1 VLAVGIALAACGW
14 VAGTGIDTVSD
25 IRQLVPKDLRQVE
38 DLNELQDATGV
49 SGELDVSVRA
59 PDLTDPALLQ
69 WMAAFKTRV
78 LESNGFR
85 GQFPS
90 CRKAE
95 ICPGPSLSDFI
106 TNPEQGVTRQRISD
120 LIAALPD
127 YDLQQVITLD
137 DSGDPGHFANI
148 AFGIRAQSLDDQ
160 QALIDRVRAEIDP
173 PGDGNGPPA
182 GVSVELAGLPVIAAE
197 SATDLSNSRYWLTL
211 AGIVAVALALLLVY
225 RSASRALVPL
235 IPIVL
240 ATGWSS
246 LVLAAMGIPL
256 NPMSAALGALVIA
269 IGTEFSVIL
278 ASRYYEERAAGRSV
292 GEALRQ
298 SYARTGAA
306 VLASGATAIAGFATL
321 IASDVRMLR
330 DFGFVTVVDL
340 GVALLGVML
349 VLPAALVWAEQ
360 GMRVTTIRPRR
371 TRERASEITGGDER
385 ERAGAE
391 YAGGI

>member
-1 VLAVGIALAACGW
+1 MAVAITNPGRVLAVGLALAACGW

-25 IRQLVPKDLRQVE
+25 IRQLVPKDLREVK
-38 DLNELQDATGV
+38 DLNELQNATGV
-49 SGELDVSVRA
+49 SGELDVSIKA
-59 PDLTDPALLQ
+59 PDLTDPALMR
-69 WMAAFKTRV
+69 WMAGFKQRV
-78 LESNGFR
+78 LESNGFK
-85 GQFPS
+85 GQYAS
-90 CRKAE
+90 CHKAE

-106 TNPEQGVTRQRISD
+106 SNPEAGVTRQRIHD

-127 YDLQQVITLD
+127 YDLRQVITLD
-137 DSGDPGHFANI
+137 KSGNPGHYANI

-160 QALIDRVRAEIDP
+160 QALINRVRSEIDP
-173 PGDGNGPPA
+173 PGAGNGPPP

-211 AGIVAVALALLLVY
+211 AGIVAVAVALLIVY
-225 RSASRALVPL
+225 RKPSRAFVPL

-278 ASRYYEERAAGRSV
+278 ASRYYEERGGGRSV
-292 GEALRQ
+292 GEALRR

-306 VLASGATAIAGFATL
+306 VLASGTTAIAGFATL

-330 DFGFVTVVDL
+330 DFGFVTVIDL

-360 GMRVTTIRPRR
+360 GFEMAGVPLPDRTRRWRR
-371 TRERASEITGGDER
+371 TRRA
-385 ERAGAE
+385 A
-391 YAGGI
+391 